1 MQALMGVGDV
11 AKGGPGGTKGEG
23 AADDG
28 DLPSSRIADQH
39 HSVTDGLGSSVGK
52 RGSGSPGRSSS
63 AGSGKS
69 TASSGSGGGNNRD
82 IGVGA
87 LGDVDTEVRA
97 PRRPRSSLG
106 PCA

>member
-1 MQALMGVGDV
+1 MGVGDV
-11 AKGGPGGTKGEG
+11 AKGEVV
-23 AADDG
+23 DDG
-28 DLPSSRIADQH
+28 DLPLGRIADQH
-39 HSVTDGLGSSVGK
+39 HSVTDGLGGSVGK

-82 IGVGA
+82 MGVGA

-106 PCA
+106 PRA